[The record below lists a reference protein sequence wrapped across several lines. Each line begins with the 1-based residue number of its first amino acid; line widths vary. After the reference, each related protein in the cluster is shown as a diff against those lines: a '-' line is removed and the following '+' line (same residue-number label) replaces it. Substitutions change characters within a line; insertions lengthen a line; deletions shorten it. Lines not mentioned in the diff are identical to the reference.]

1 MALAGPMEP
10 DPCGYFWIC
19 EYTISPN
26 LLDSSHGYGR
36 RAILADFFFF
46 FLGGN
51 PGSYVCKAGSV
62 VTEPH
67 P

>member
-46 FLGGN
+46 SFWEGTQDLM
-51 PGSYVCKAGSV
+51 YARQAQ
-62 VTEPH
+62 
-67 P
+67 